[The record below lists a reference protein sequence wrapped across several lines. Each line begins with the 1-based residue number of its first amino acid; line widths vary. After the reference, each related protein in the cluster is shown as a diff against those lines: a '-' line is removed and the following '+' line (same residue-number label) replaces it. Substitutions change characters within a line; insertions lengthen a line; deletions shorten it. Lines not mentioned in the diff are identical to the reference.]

1 MCPQKF
7 ENIIVWYIVSYA
19 MKTDQKTITRT
30 IRLPSRIDNILQ
42 KDAKEKRTTVNSLIS
57 TALTKYAEWDRYAES
72 IGFISLQR
80 NEFKLIIDSLDDEKI
95 KRIAE
100 ETGSRIAKELTMFI
114 FKKVT
119 LDTFLSMN
127 SLWFRYSGHGTA
139 EIETDERNYTI
150 VIHHELGR
158 KWSTYVAH
166 FASQALKSTLGVVP
180 KINITEYSV
189 VFEFFV
195 P

>member
-1 MCPQKF
+1 
-7 ENIIVWYIVSYA
+7 
-19 MKTDQKTITRT
+19 MKAKQKTVTRT
-30 IRLPSRIDNILQ
+30 IRLPSNIDSVLQ

-72 IGFISLQR
+72 IGFISLPK

-95 KRIAE
+95 KRIAD
-100 ETGSRIAKELTMFI
+100 ETGSRLSKELMMFI
-114 FKKVT
+114 FKKITRDT
-119 LDTFLSMN
+119 LLSQI
-127 SLWFRYSGHGTA
+127 SLWFRYTGAGTY

-150 VIHHELGR
+150 VIHHELSR

-180 KINITEYSV
+180 KFNITEYSV
-189 VFEFFV
+189 VIEFFV

>member
-1 MCPQKF
+1 
-7 ENIIVWYIVSYA
+7 
-19 MKTDQKTITRT
+19 MKTEQKTTTRT
-30 IRLPSRIDNILQ
+30 IRLPSTIDSILQ
-42 KDAKEKRTTVNSLIS
+42 KDAKEKRTTVNSIIA
-57 TALTKYAEWDRYAES
+57 TALTKYTEWDRYAES

-80 NEFKLIIDSLDDEKI
+80 NEFKLIIDSLDDEEIEKI
-95 KRIAE
+95 AK
-100 ETGSRIAKELTMFI
+100 ETGSRIAKELMMFI

-119 LDTFLSMN
+119 LDAFLSMT

-139 EIETDERNYTI
+139 EIETNERYYTI
-150 VIHHELGR
+150 VIRHELGR

-189 VFEFFV
+189 MLEFFI

>member
-1 MCPQKF
+1 VF
-7 ENIIVWYIVSYA
+7 YA
-19 MKTDQKTITRT
+19 MKIEQKTTTRT
-30 IRLPSRIDNILQ
+30 IRLPSKIDSILQ

-57 TALTKYAEWDRYAES
+57 AALTKYAEWDRYAES
-72 IGFISLQR
+72 FGFICLPR
-80 NEFKLIIDSLDDEKI
+80 NGFKLIIDSLDDEKI
-95 KRIAE
+95 KKIAE
-100 ETGSRIAKELTMFI
+100 ETGARIAKELTMFI

-127 SLWFRYSGHGTA
+127 SLWFRYSGAGTY
-139 EIETDERNYTI
+139 EIETNERDYTI

-189 VFEFFV
+189 VLEFFI

>member
-1 MCPQKF
+1 
-7 ENIIVWYIVSYA
+7 
-19 MKTDQKTITRT
+19 MKTRQKTTITRT
-30 IRLPSRIDNILQ
+30 IRLPSKIDGVLQ

-57 TALTKYAEWDRYAES
+57 AALTKYAEWDRYSES
-72 IGFISLQR
+72 VGFINLPR
-80 NEFKLIIDSLDDEKI
+80 NEFNLIIDSLDDEKI

-100 ETGSRIAKELTMFI
+100 ETGARIAKELMMFI

-127 SLWFRYSGHGTA
+127 SLWFRYSGAGTY
-139 EIETDERNYTI
+139 EIETNERDYTI

-158 KWSTYVAH
+158 KWSTYLAH

-180 KINITEYSV
+180 KFNITEHSV
-189 VFEFFV
+189 VIEFFL